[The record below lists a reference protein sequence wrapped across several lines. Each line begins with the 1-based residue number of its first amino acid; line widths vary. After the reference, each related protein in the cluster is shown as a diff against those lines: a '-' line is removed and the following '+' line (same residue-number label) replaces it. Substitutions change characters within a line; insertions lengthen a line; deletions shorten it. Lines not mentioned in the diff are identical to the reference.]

1 MLIFFDNNEIEEQ
14 KQKTLP
20 ATHVKR
26 KQMDE
31 ELTNTKNKKIRQEK
45 KPNRPVRKSLS
56 KKKDI

>member
-20 ATHVKR
+20 ATHVKC

-31 ELTNTKNKKIRQEK
+31 ELTNTKNKKFDKKRNQIGLYEK
-45 KPNRPVRKSLS
+45 
-56 KKKDI
+56 